1 MCSSGCHGP
10 ERQVALRIQPGEAA
24 RPGDGQGT
32 KSRLHAGGWMGRAAG
47 HHPVRPAGNQQDGAT
62 TDNQSELAA
71 AQDRDGNRAEIRI
84 HCSHPQ

>member
-10 ERQVALRIQPGEAA
+10 EGLAALRIQPGEAA

-32 KSRLHAGGWMGRAAG
+32 KGRVHARGCMGRAAG
-47 HHPVRPAGNQQDGAT
+47 HRPVRPAGNQQGGAA
-62 TDNQSELAA
+62 TDNQSELTA